1 MEQSSCFYTGI
12 IRCLQDSTCHVL
24 QLCYTENVGCYKLE
38 RSSFVETYTEELI
51 TAYGDFEEER
61 TCYKDSTYDIVSKV
75 AYLIGVPLRIFEHQY
90 EPPKI
95 EIYRVLDRDK
105 NARIIRHLCIIRTA
119 IERGFG
125 HISALMRQ
133 EHRSLLS
140 MPEYLPQESIHQLNL
155 DGICFV
161 KKTSTKLNQHIMEI
175 NRILSDRINNCKSY
189 FPVWLDWN
197 YIRDLFLMP
206 KGLTEE
212 GTKEAA
218 RTYFENLE
226 YYPYKIYINWVPQPN
241 GNILYNDKKFVTLL
255 YQWHNDYFADYS
267 KVSDAGSFVKSNIYD
282 FIDGADRAV
291 MVVDC
296 ENSDPYRLCATLN
309 GLDADSTSKIQKIML
324 FDDVHTVDAWRIL
337 ESHTKLPVEHVMTE
351 RVKQSKSLVDIEMTA
366 RTCMEHY
373 RNQVDSFI
381 IVSSDSD
388 YWGLITSLPDARFLM
403 MIERE
408 KCGPDMKT
416 ALANSGIFYCYIDDF
431 YEGNSENI
439 KKTALFNAI
448 YRSLDSCLH
457 FNAIEMFESALASTR
472 IDMPLT
478 EKRQFFDKYI
488 RKMQLIMDKS
498 GNVSVQL
505 NVK

>member
-1 MEQSSCFYTGI
+1 M
-12 IRCLQDSTCHVL
+12 
-24 QLCYTENVGCYKLE
+24 
-38 RSSFVETYTEELI
+38 ETYTEELVA
-51 TAYGDFEEER
+51 TGKDMEEER
-61 TCYKDSTYDIVSKV
+61 TCCRNSTYSIVSKV
-75 AYLIGVPLRIFEHQY
+75 AYLIGVPLRIFEHKY
-90 EPPKI
+90 EPPRL
-95 EIYRVLDRDK
+95 EIYESMDKDK
-105 NARIIRHLCIIRTA
+105 NARIIRHLCIIRTS
-119 IERGFG
+119 IERGFS

-133 EHRSLLS
+133 EHRSILS
-140 MPEYLPQESIHQLNL
+140 MPEYIPQESMDRLSM
-155 DGICFV
+155 DGISFV
-161 KKTSTKLNQHIMEI
+161 RKTNTKLNQHIMEI
-175 NRILSDRINNCKSY
+175 NRIISDRINNCKSY
-189 FPVWLDWN
+189 FPVWLNWS
-197 YIRDLFLMP
+197 YLRDLFIMP

-226 YYPYKIYINWVPQPN
+226 CYPYKIYINWVPQAN

-255 YQWHNDYFADYS
+255 YQWHNDYFGDYN
-267 KVSDAGSFVKSNIYD
+267 KVSDAGSFVKSSIYD

-291 MVVDC
+291 MAVDC

-309 GLDADSTSKIQKIML
+309 GLDAEATSKIHKIIL

-337 ESHTKLPVEHVMTE
+337 ESHTDIPVEHVMTE

-373 RNQVDSFI
+373 KNQVDSFI

-388 YWGLITSLPDARFLM
+388 YWGLIASLPNARFLVM
-403 MIERE
+403 VERE
-408 KCGPDMKT
+408 KCGPDMKL

-431 YEGNSENI
+431 YDGNSEDI
-439 KKTALFNAI
+439 KKSALFNAV
-448 YRSLDSCLH
+448 YRSLNSTLR
-457 FNAIEMFESALASTR
+457 FNAIEMFDSALSETR
-472 IDMPLT
+472 IDMPLA

-488 RKMQLIMDKS
+488 RKMQLVMDKS